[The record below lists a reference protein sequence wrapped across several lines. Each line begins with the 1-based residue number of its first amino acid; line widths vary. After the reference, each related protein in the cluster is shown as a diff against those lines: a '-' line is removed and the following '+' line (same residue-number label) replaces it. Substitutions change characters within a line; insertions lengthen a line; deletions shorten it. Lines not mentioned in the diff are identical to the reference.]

1 MEDKEHRDTD
11 FGENRQPQ
19 SVSGFEAS
27 LKSMDT
33 EEHIDLYFYRP
44 IGYAWA
50 RLAMKLG
57 VTPNAITI
65 ASIFLGIGAGV
76 CFYFNNIWI
85 NIVGMLLLIWADSF
99 DSADGQLARLTGQY
113 SRLGRILDGLSG
125 DLWFAAIYVAICLRE
140 NVTSE
145 FFMAHHWVIWVMA
158 VVTGLCHA
166 TQAAMGDYYRQ
177 FHLFF
182 LKGKSGSELENA
194 DQLRE
199 QYNTMTWR
207 HDFFR
212 KLVLTFYLNYTVGQE
227 KRTPEMQK
235 LRKLLRERYGET
247 IPQNFRDRFRALSLP
262 LMKYTNILSF
272 NVRTIVLFAAILIFR
287 MPWLYFAFELTVLN
301 GILIYM
307 VSRHERIC
315 RELREELEN
324 NPENKN

>member
-1 MEDKEHRDTD
+1 MS
-11 FGENRQPQ
+11 ENSTENNKKTEGFRRGFRQ
-19 SVSGFEAS
+19 S

-50 RLAMKLG
+50 ILAKKLG

-65 ASIFLGIGAGV
+65 ASIFLGVGAGV
-76 CFYFNNIWI
+76 CFYFNNIWW
-85 NIVGMLLLIWADSF
+85 NLLGVLLLVWADSF

-145 FFMAHHWVIWVMA
+145 FFSAHHWVIWVMA
-158 VVTGLCHA
+158 VVTGFCHA
-166 TQAAMGDYYRQ
+166 TQAAMADYYRQ

-182 LKGKSGSELENA
+182 LKGKQGSELENS
-194 DQLRE
+194 DELRKK
-199 QYNTMTWR
+199 YDALTWGR
-207 HDFFR
+207 NFMQ
-212 KLVLTFYLNYTVGQE
+212 KLVMTFYLNYTVGQE
-227 KRTPEMQK
+227 KRTPAMQR
-235 LRKLLRERYGET
+235 LRNLLRSRFKGE
-247 IPQNFRDRFRALSLP
+247 IPQSFRDEFRSLSLP

-272 NVRTIVLFAAILIFR
+272 NVRTIALFAAILIFR

-301 GILIYM
+301 IILFYM
-307 VSRHERIC
+307 MARHERIC
-315 RELREELEN
+315 NRLSADLEN
-324 NPENKN
+324 GKW